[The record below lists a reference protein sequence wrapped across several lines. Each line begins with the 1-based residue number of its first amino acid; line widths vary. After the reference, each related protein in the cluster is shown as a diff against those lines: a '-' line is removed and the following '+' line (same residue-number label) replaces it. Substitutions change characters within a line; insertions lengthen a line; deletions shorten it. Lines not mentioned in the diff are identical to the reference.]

1 MMYVIFK
8 VKKEDRAKIDEKL
21 RIDLISRQSI
31 TVRDGDGLGLDDAVY
46 VLIEGSEE
54 AVDLAKKEFD
64 FAVIPDNSEEI
75 YSKFKAQEDDAASG
89 MGLIFQ

>member
-8 VKKEDRAKIDEKL
+8 VKKEDRARIDEKL

-54 AVDLAKKEFD
+54 AVELAKKEFD
-64 FAVIPDNSEEI
+64 FADIPDNSQEI
-75 YSKFKAQEDDAASG
+75 YSKFKAQEEDAASG